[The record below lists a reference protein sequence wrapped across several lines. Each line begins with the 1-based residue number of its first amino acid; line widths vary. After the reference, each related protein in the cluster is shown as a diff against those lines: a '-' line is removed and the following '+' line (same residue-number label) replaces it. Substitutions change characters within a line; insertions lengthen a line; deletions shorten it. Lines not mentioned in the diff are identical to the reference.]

1 MRAKFV
7 TVPGRSQ
14 RAAALPN
21 EEVAAAFEE
30 MADLLAINGDNRF
43 RVRAYQRAA
52 QIIRTLPR
60 ALSEFSGVDELD
72 QLPGIGPDLA
82 AKIGELLHTGKLR
95 SLQQLRSRVPTGLRM
110 LLQLPGLGPV
120 RVRALHTALGIE
132 DKEDLRRALVGGRL
146 QRVRGFGPA
155 LQQSL
160 RQALATAES
169 APKRWLWSVAS
180 QYAEPLRAYLQSIA
194 GVTQVGVAGSYRRG
208 RDTVG
213 DLDLVVCAR
222 GAIDLASAL
231 RRYTD
236 TDTLSAGGPTRCTA
250 VLRNGMQVDVRLV
263 APESAG
269 AALYY
274 FTGNRE
280 HSVRMRQ
287 RAQERGLKLN
297 EYGLFRGRRRI
308 AGATE
313 QQILTELGLPWIDP
327 ELRENRG
334 EIEAAARGALARLIE
349 LKDLEGDLHAHTN
362 ASDGRESI
370 SKMVAAAQARNLHY
384 MAITDHSRYLGV
396 VHGLDAERL
405 ALQIDEIDA
414 LNQTLKDFVVLTGA
428 EVDILEDGRLALPDS
443 TLRRLDVV
451 VVAIHSH
458 FGLAE
463 VKQTTRILRALERP
477 CVSILAH
484 PTGRLLG
491 EREPYAVSF
500 DKILAAARARPC
512 FLELNSQPTRLDMDD
527 VHCKAAQEHGVL
539 VSIASDAHSGAE
551 LSDLAGGVRQ
561 ARRGWL
567 RAKDVL
573 NARPLREVKALLDTT
588 RI

>member
-1 MRAKFV
+1 MSGESVA
-7 TVPGRSQ
+7 VPRRSQ
-14 RAAALPN
+14 RSAPLPN

-52 QIIRTLPR
+52 QIVRTLPR
-60 ALSEFSGVDELD
+60 ALSEFSGTDELD

-82 AKIGELLHTGKLR
+82 AKIDELLRTGKLR
-95 SLQQLRSRVPTGLRM
+95 SLQQLSSQVPAGLRT
-110 LLQLPGLGPV
+110 LLQLPGLGPI
-120 RVRALHTALGIE
+120 RVRALHTALGITGK
-132 DKEDLRRALVGGRL
+132 DDLKRALADGRL
-146 QRVRGFGPA
+146 QRLRGFGPA
-155 LQQSL
+155 LQQRL

-180 QYAEPLRAYLQSIA
+180 QYAEPLRAFLQSIA
-194 GVTQVGVAGSYRRG
+194 GVTQVEIAGSYRRG

-222 GAIDLASAL
+222 GKVDLAGAL
-231 RRYTD
+231 RRYPD
-236 TDTLSAGGPTRCTA
+236 MRVLSAAGPTRCTG
-250 VLRNGMQVDVRLV
+250 VLRNGMQVDVRLI

-274 FTGNRE
+274 LTGSRE
-280 HSVRMRQ
+280 HSVRLRQ
-287 RAQERGLKLN
+287 QAQERGLKLN

-313 QQILTELGLPWIDP
+313 QEILTSLGLAWIAP

-334 EIEAAARGALARLIE
+334 EIEAAARGELAPLIE
-349 LKDLEGDLHAHTN
+349 LKDLQGDLHAHTS
-362 ASDGRESI
+362 ASDGRESM
-370 SKMVAAAQARNLHY
+370 SKMVAAAQGRNLHF

-405 ALQIDEIDA
+405 ALQIDEIEA
-414 LNQTLKDFVVLTGA
+414 LNETLEDFVVLKGV

-443 TLRRLDVV
+443 ILRRLDVV

-458 FGLAE
+458 FDLTEA
-463 VKQTTRILRALERP
+463 KQTARILRALERP
-477 CVSILAH
+477 CASILAH

-491 EREPYAVSF
+491 ERAAYAVSF
-500 DKILAAARARPC
+500 DKVLAAARVRPC

-527 VHCKAAQEHGVL
+527 ILCKAAHEHGVL
-539 VSIASDAHSGAE
+539 VSVASDAHSGAE

-573 NARPLREVKALLDTT
+573 NARPLREVKALLAKT
-588 RI
+588 RL